1 MNKDLKKLI
10 KALEAQEFKVEPAS
24 GKDSTHLVV
33 RKDGKRVTTLPST
46 PSDHRSMRNCIA
58 ACRRAGFNWPH

>member
-1 MNKDLKKLI
+1 MNKDLKKLTTAL
-10 KALEAQEFKVEPAS
+10 KAQGFDVEPAS

-33 RKDGKRVTTLPST
+33 RKDGRRVTTLPST

-58 ACRRAGFNWPH
+58 ACRRAGFIWPH